1 MSRRGT
7 TLLGRA
13 LDTAL
18 VAVPWVLLLCG
29 LVLLARPVVN
39 DWMSAQAAEESI
51 SEVVSVYD
59 DMNDAE
65 RLANLAQAR
74 AFNAQLS
81 GEDFVEPEGGLWDY
95 DDQLTYRGTPSTMM
109 SWVDIPSIATRLPIY
124 HYATAE
130 VLSAGVGHLEWS
142 ALPVGGVGT
151 RCVVSA
157 HSGMDRTRMFDD
169 IRRLRVGDIFVFWTL
184 SEPYCYRVCDIQTIL
199 PEEVDK
205 LLPES
210 GRDLATLVTCTPF
223 GVNTHRLCVTGE
235 RVDYVE
241 TPEVPV
247 TEGVRP
253 YVNRR
258 TIPLLAGIAGLVIVL
273 VAVAVAQVRRNKR
286 RKKV

>member
-1 MSRRGT
+1 MTKSTYARGRVFDT
-7 TLLGRA
+7 ILGI
-13 LDTAL
+13 
-18 VAVPWVLLLCG
+18 VPWALLLCG
-29 LVLLARPVVN
+29 ILLLARPVVS
-39 DWMSAQAAEESI
+39 DWMSAKAAEESI

-59 DMNDAE
+59 DMEDAE
-65 RLANLAQAR
+65 RLSNLEQAR
-74 AFNAQLS
+74 AWNARLV
-81 GEDFVEPEGGLWDY
+81 GDGYTEPEGGLWDY
-95 DDQLTYRGTPSTMM
+95 EMQLTYRGTPSTMM
-109 SWVDIPSIATRLPIY
+109 SWVDIPSISTRLPIY

-169 IRRLRVGDIFVFWTL
+169 IRRLRVGDTFVFWTL
-184 SEPYCYRVCDIQTIL
+184 SEPYCYRVCSIETIL
-199 PEEVDK
+199 PEEVDR
-205 LLPES
+205 LLPEP

-235 RVDYVE
+235 RIDYVE

-258 TIPLLAGIAGLVIVL
+258 TIPLLAGILGLVIAL
-273 VAVAVAQVRRNKR
+273 VVVAVAQTRRNKR